1 MGKAGGGR
9 RYWNRKGHGSRL
21 LELYYET
28 FHAQS
33 QPISSRAY
41 LLQGMEE
48 LKQRYPDK
56 DTVPLPDSLQ
66 GVYLYPTEI
75 DVWHGSPDDRL
86 HDRRLFTRTATGW
99 SFGTRVPRGA
109 TGCRGVRLT
118 PPGGLHGGGAQE
130 PGTDAG
136 ADQRGFD
143 GLGQVVGRPGPERLD
158 KVPLLQLHPGQHHNR
173 DVAQVRV
180 WFGS

>member
-1 MGKAGGGR
+1 MR
-9 RYWNRKGHGSRL
+9 
-21 LELYYET
+21 ELYYET
-28 FHAQS
+28 LHAQS

-48 LKQRYPDK
+48 LEQRYPDK

-99 SFGTRVPRGA
+99 SCCPLVP
-109 TGCRGVRLT
+109 
-118 PPGGLHGGGAQE
+118 
-130 PGTDAG
+130 
-136 ADQRGFD
+136 
-143 GLGQVVGRPGPERLD
+143 
-158 KVPLLQLHPGQHHNR
+158 
-173 DVAQVRV
+173 
-180 WFGS
+180 

>member
-1 MGKAGGGR
+1 MREAEDSGVSRCEGLGTADWGKLGGR
-9 RYWNRKGHGSRL
+9 RYWNRQGYGSRL
-21 LELYYET
+21 LELYYKP

-41 LLQGMEE
+41 LLPGMEE

-99 SFGTRVPRGA
+99 SCCTLMP
-109 TGCRGVRLT
+109 
-118 PPGGLHGGGAQE
+118 
-130 PGTDAG
+130 
-136 ADQRGFD
+136 
-143 GLGQVVGRPGPERLD
+143 
-158 KVPLLQLHPGQHHNR
+158 
-173 DVAQVRV
+173 
-180 WFGS
+180 